1 MSYDLGSGSGD
12 GLAPHPICSWECII
26 LGYGMSLPCI
36 HLLLEPRPSQ
46 KYVKVDKEGSAMEQ
60 RGRLP
65 ASPLIMRCMENACSS
80 CMGEPGK
87 FLERDLAYKPIRGST
102 RTEDSCSM
110 KETYRCQILGGSSE
124 PIIIV
129 NFEVDFFRAAFRAP
143 GVFLC
148 GSSRFIPIKGNQ
160 EVSKTCLIMV

>member
-1 MSYDLGSGSGD
+1 MVPGPTRQRRTATIPSKSKIELGISLDERELGGQRRWWNVWIQSVSYDLESGSGD
-12 GLAPHPICSWECII
+12 GLAPHPICSRGCII

-46 KYVKVDKEGSAMEQ
+46 KYVKIDKEGSAMEQ

-110 KETYRCQILGGSSE
+110 KEAR
-124 PIIIV
+124 V
-129 NFEVDFFRAAFRAP
+129 
-143 GVFLC
+143 
-148 GSSRFIPIKGNQ
+148 K
-160 EVSKTCLIMV
+160 M